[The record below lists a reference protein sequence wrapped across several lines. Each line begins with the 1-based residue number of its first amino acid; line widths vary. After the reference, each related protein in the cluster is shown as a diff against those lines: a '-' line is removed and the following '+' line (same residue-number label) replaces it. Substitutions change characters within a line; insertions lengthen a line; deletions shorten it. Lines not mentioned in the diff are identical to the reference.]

1 MGYVA
6 AQDGTEIFYR
16 DMGSGRPVV
25 LIHGWPLNAD
35 SWDKQANF
43 LVEQGLRVISYDRRG
58 FGRSG
63 QSANGYDYDTLAADL
78 HALIEKLDLTD
89 ATLVGFSMGGGEVVR
104 YLSRYGTS
112 RVSKAVLVSAVTP
125 YLAKTDDN
133 PDGVD
138 PKVFQ
143 ENEEQLRKD
152 RFAFL
157 KDFGPKFYGRSV
169 VHHTVS
175 EPELE
180 WTQMMAST
188 GSLRSTLATAKSW
201 SSTDFREEMKR
212 ITIPVLVIHGTS
224 DHTIPIDVSGRRSA
238 KLLPNAT
245 LSEYEGEPHGLLLTA
260 ADRLNEELLKFIGG
274 GAQEPISTPALA

>member
-1 MGYVA
+1 MAYVIT
-6 AQDGTEIFYR
+6 QDGTEIFYR
-16 DMGSGRPVV
+16 DMGHGRPVV
-25 LIHGWPLNAD
+25 LIHGWPLTGD
-35 SWDKQANF
+35 SWDKQSNF
-43 LVEQGLRVISYDRRG
+43 LAEHGLRVISYDRRG

-63 QSANGYDYDTLAADL
+63 QTAQGYDYDTLAADL
-78 HALIEKLDLTD
+78 HILLEKLDLTD

-104 YLSRYGTS
+104 YLSRYGTG

-125 YLAKTDDN
+125 YLAKSDDN

-138 PKVFQ
+138 AKVFQ
-143 ENEEQLRKD
+143 DNEEQLRKD

-180 WTQMMAST
+180 WRQMMAST
-188 GSLRSTLATAKSW
+188 ASLRSTLATAKSW
-201 SSTDFREEMKR
+201 AETDFRDEMKA

-224 DHTIPIDVSGRRSA
+224 DHTVPIDASGRRSA
-238 KLLPNAT
+238 KLLPNAI
-245 LSEYEGEPHGLLLTA
+245 LSEYEGEPHGLFLTA
-260 ADRLNEELLKFIGG
+260 AERLNEELLQFIGG
-274 GAQEPISTPALA
+274 PREPISVPVLV

>member
-1 MGYVA
+1 MAYVV

-16 DMGSGRPVV
+16 DLGHGRPVV
-25 LIHGWPLNAD
+25 LIHGWPLNGD
-35 SWDKQANF
+35 SWDKQSNYLA
-43 LVEQGLRVISYDRRG
+43 EHGLRVISYDRRG

-63 QSANGYDYDTLAADL
+63 QTAQGYDYDTLAADL
-78 HALIEKLDLTD
+78 HALLEKLDLTD

-112 RVSKAVLVSAVTP
+112 RISKAVLVSAVTP
-125 YLAKTDDN
+125 YLLKGDDN

-138 PKVFQ
+138 PKVF
-143 ENEEQLRKD
+143 EDNEEQLRKD

-157 KDFGPKFYGRSV
+157 NDFGPKFYGRSA

-175 EPELE
+175 EPVLQ
-180 WTQMMAST
+180 WTQSMAST

-201 SSTDFREEMKR
+201 AETDFREEMKR

-224 DHTIPIDVSGRRSA
+224 DHTVPIDASGRRSA
-238 KLLPNAT
+238 KLLPNAI
-245 LSEYEGEPHGLLLTA
+245 LSEYDGEPHGLFLTA
-260 ADRLNEELLKFIGG
+260 ADRLNEELLQFVGG
-274 GAQEPISTPALA
+274 PREPISTPVLA

>member
-1 MGYVA
+1 MAYVV

-16 DMGSGRPVV
+16 DLGHGRPVV
-25 LIHGWPLNAD
+25 LIHGWPLNGD
-35 SWDKQANF
+35 SWDKQSNF
-43 LVEQGLRVISYDRRG
+43 LAEHGLRVISYDRRG

-63 QSANGYDYDTLAADL
+63 QTAQGYDYDTLAADL
-78 HALIEKLDLTD
+78 HALFEKLELTD

-104 YLSRYGTS
+104 YLSRYGTQ

-125 YLAKTDDN
+125 YLMKGDDN

-138 PKVFQ
+138 PKVF
-143 ENEEQLRKD
+143 EDNEEQLRKD

-157 KDFGPKFYGRSV
+157 NDFGPKFYGRSA

-175 EPELE
+175 EPVLQ
-180 WTQMMAST
+180 WTQLMAST

-201 SSTDFREEMKR
+201 AETDFREEMKR

-224 DHTIPIDVSGRRSA
+224 DHTVPIDASGRRSA
-238 KLLPNAT
+238 KLLPNAI
-245 LSEYEGEPHGLLLTA
+245 LSEYEGEPHGLFITA
-260 ADRLNEELLKFIGG
+260 ADKLNDELLQFVGG
-274 GAQEPISTPALA
+274 PREPISTPVLA